1 AAALIVT
8 LPVLLLTV
16 IAQRQ
21 IIAGL
26 TAGAVK

>member
-1 AAALIVT
+1 
-8 LPVLLLTV
+8 VLLVTA

-26 TAGAVK
+26 STGGLKDG